1 LRLEASSLKIAMASA
16 YFALMSGG
24 GEYYTLY
31 LSRALRKLGHEIE
44 IVCGKDIFGRHIPLS
59 DEFPLHL
66 VPQVYALRQLAM
78 KYPKLSPFLW
88 RVHEHQYAYNCRKY
102 LADRYDVVHVHDP
115 GSLIAVASARPTGAS
130 VATLHGR
137 PAARLKKFLKR
148 LDGIIAVSE
157 DVASNLR
164 GMGFDPVVVTPGV
177 DFEIFHPMGADR
189 CRREL
194 GLDGRVI
201 LFVGRL
207 NRLKGLEYL
216 IAAMKKVNERFE
228 NARLVIVGDGPLEES
243 CRELSSSHGIA
254 DSVIF
259 KGRVSHTDLPK
270 FYVAADVL
278 VLPSFY
284 ESFSMVVL
292 EAMASGCPVVTTR
305 NVQAV
310 MAMGDEASEV
320 ISAGDSDAIASSVT
334 AILADEALAADMRGK
349 GFEFV
354 KTFDWTTRAV
364 QVEQIYDEVTGRR

>member
-1 LRLEASSLKIAMASA
+1 MKIAMASA

-207 NRLKGLEYL
+207 NRWKGLEYL
-216 IAAMKKVNERFE
+216 IASMKEVNECFK
-228 NARLVIVGDGPLEES
+228 NARLVIVGDGPLEEL
-243 CRELSSSHGIA
+243 CRELSSSYGLA

-259 KGRVSHTDLPK
+259 KGRVSHLDLPK
-270 FYVAADVL
+270 FYAAADVL

-284 ESFSMVVL
+284 ESFSMVIL
-292 EAMASGCPVVTTR
+292 EAMACGCPVVTTR

-310 MAMGDEASEV
+310 MTFGDEALGV
-320 ISAGDSDAIASSVT
+320 VSAGDSDAIASSVK
-334 AILADEALAADMRGK
+334 AILADEALAADMRRR
-349 GFEFV
+349 GFKFA
-354 KTFDWTTRAV
+354 KTFDWMMRAV
-364 QVEQIYDEVTGRR
+364 QVEQIYHEVISGK

>member
-1 LRLEASSLKIAMASA
+1 MKIAMASA

-44 IVCGKDIFGRHIPLS
+44 IICGKDIFGRYVPLS
-59 DEFPLHL
+59 GEFPLHL
-66 VPQVYALRQLAM
+66 VPQVFALRQLAM
-78 KYPKLSPFLW
+78 KYSKLGPFLW
-88 RVHEHQYAYNCRKY
+88 RVHEHQYAHSCRKY
-102 LADRYDVVHVHDP
+102 IEDRYDVVHVHDP

-137 PAARLKKFLKR
+137 PAARLRKFLKR
-148 LDGIIAVSE
+148 LDKIVAVSE
-157 DVASNLR
+157 DVASFLR
-164 GMGFDPVVVTPGV
+164 GMGFDPVVITPGV
-177 DFEIFHPMGADR
+177 DFEIFHPIEADR

-207 NRLKGLEYL
+207 NPWKGLEYL
-216 IAAMKKVNERFE
+216 IAAMKNVNECFR
-228 NARLVIVGDGPLEES
+228 NASLVIVGDGPLEES
-243 CRELSSSHGIA
+243 CRQLSSSHGIS

-270 FYVAADVL
+270 YYAAADVL

-292 EAMASGCPVVTTR
+292 EAMACGCPVVTTR

-320 ISAGDSDAIASSVT
+320 IPPGDSDAIASSVT
-334 AILADEALAADMRGK
+334 GILADEALAADMRRR

-354 KTFDWTTRAV
+354 KNFDWMTRAV
-364 QVEQIYDEVTGRR
+364 QVEQVYNEVTRRK